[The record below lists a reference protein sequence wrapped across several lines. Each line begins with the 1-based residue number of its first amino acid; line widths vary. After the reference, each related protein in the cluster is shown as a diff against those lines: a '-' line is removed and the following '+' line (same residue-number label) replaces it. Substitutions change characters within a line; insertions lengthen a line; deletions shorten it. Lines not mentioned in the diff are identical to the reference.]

1 MEPLAAGDPERVGD
15 FVLRG
20 RLGAGGMGEVFLGRS
35 PGGKAV
41 AVKVVHPHLARQAE
55 FRRRFR
61 LEVTAARA
69 VSGAFTAPVMAAGP
83 EDDPP
88 WIATAYVPG
97 PSLAEAV
104 ARSGPLAED
113 SVWQLAAGLAE
124 ALGAIHAEGLIHRDL
139 KPSNVLLAADGP
151 RVIDFGIARAMEAT
165 VLTGTGTTIGTP
177 GYMAPEQAEGRQVGP
192 QADVFSL
199 GAVLAFAANGREPF
213 GQGSPLGILHRVVNG
228 EPQLDG
234 LPERVRALVA
244 TCLAKNP
251 ADRPTPAQLLVEIA
265 GHWDPPEEFPHAP
278 PWSEA
283 VTALIQYRGPSTTAQ
298 YTAYGAT
305 PPSHHSEPTHTA
317 PPRSSPT
324 PAGQGVP
331 DTEPPAGPVGESAR
345 EADPE
350 HLQALN
356 ARAERAGSLGE
367 AGDHMEAA
375 RLHAEV
381 AAERARVLGPDHY
394 DTLLSRHLQAWEL
407 GRAGEHGEAARLYG
421 EVAVDSARVLGPD
434 HTDTLNARCLH
445 GTYVGEAGEHAEAV
459 RLLAGVVADRARVL
473 GADHPDALAVRSK
486 RAGFVGAAGDHVEAA
501 RLHAEL
507 ALDQARALGAD
518 HYDTLL
524 SRHLQAWELGQ
535 AGEHGEA
542 ARLYAEVATDS
553 ARVLGPDHPDS
564 VNARSGHAVQ
574 AAKQAEATRSQ
585 G

>member
-1 MEPLAAGDPERVGD
+1 
-15 FVLRG
+15 
-20 RLGAGGMGEVFLGRS
+20 
-35 PGGKAV
+35 
-41 AVKVVHPHLARQAE
+41 
-55 FRRRFR
+55 
-61 LEVTAARA
+61 
-69 VSGAFTAPVMAAGP
+69 MAAGP

-305 PPSHHSEPTHTA
+305 PPSHHSEPTHTP

-331 DTEPPAGPVGESAR
+331 DTKPPAGPVGESAR
-345 EADPE
+345 EPDPE

-407 GRAGEHGEAARLYG
+407 GLAGECAEAARLYG